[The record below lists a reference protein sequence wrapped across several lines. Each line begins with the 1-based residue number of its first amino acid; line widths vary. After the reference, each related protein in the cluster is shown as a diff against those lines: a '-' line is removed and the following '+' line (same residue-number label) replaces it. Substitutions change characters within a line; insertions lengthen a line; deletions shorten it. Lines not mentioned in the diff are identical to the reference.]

1 MLLLFYQCVALVFI
15 YMTSLFVIAQL
26 KRDNSI
32 VDIGW
37 GFGFVVIAFY
47 TFIKSGLY
55 LPRHILATL
64 LVAIWGIRI
73 SGYILSRHKGED
85 PRYKA
90 WRDSWK
96 QWFYVRSY
104 LQIFMLQGCM
114 MLLISLPVIVINGST
129 QDGLSYLDYVGLALW
144 VIGFYFE
151 VVGDYQLHTFLSN
164 PRNRTHVMKT
174 GLWYYTRHPN
184 YFGEIAMW
192 WGLWLMALNVP
203 YGLLAIVGPLTI
215 TYLLTFVSGVPMLE
229 KLFEGNPEYQEYKK
243 RTSMLIP
250 WRPKD

>member
-1 MLLLFYQCVALVFI
+1 MTILFIV
-15 YMTSLFVIAQL
+15 AQL

-37 GFGFVVIAFY
+37 GFGFVLIAFY
-47 TFIKSGLY
+47 TFLKSELY
-55 LPRHILATL
+55 LPRHILATA
-64 LVAIWGIRI
+64 LVTIWGLRI

-90 WRDSWK
+90 WRDAWK
-96 QWFYVRSY
+96 QWFYMRSF

-114 MLLISLPVIVINGST
+114 MLLISLPVIVINASV
-129 QDGLSYLDYVGLALW
+129 QDGLSYFDYAGVALW
-144 VIGFYFE
+144 LIGFYFE
-151 VVGDYQLHTFLSN
+151 VVGDYQLQIFRSN
-164 PRNRTHVMKT
+164 PGNKNQVMKS
-174 GLWYYTRHPN
+174 GLWRYTRHPN

-192 WGLWLMALNVP
+192 WGIWLMAFNVP

-215 TYLLTFVSGVPMLE
+215 TYLLIFVSGVPMLE

-250 WRPKD
+250 WWPKD